1 MVVSQ
6 ASPIESRSPR
16 VPALAGPRDGN
27 SLLGIT
33 PEIWRAIRGVHEP
46 LLQGRRTLKVGFSGV
61 HCLPGQFDARL
72 RDAHHQFDDRVCP
85 FPGHRAGILGHSIY
99 RVEQGTIP
107 VLCESSLK
115 EGQIVVMDMLRSKEL
130 RLYACCG

>member
-1 MVVSQ
+1 
-6 ASPIESRSPR
+6 
-16 VPALAGPRDGN
+16 
-27 SLLGIT
+27 
-33 PEIWRAIRGVHEP
+33 
-46 LLQGRRTLKVGFSGV
+46 
-61 HCLPGQFDARL
+61 
-72 RDAHHQFDDRVCP
+72 VCP